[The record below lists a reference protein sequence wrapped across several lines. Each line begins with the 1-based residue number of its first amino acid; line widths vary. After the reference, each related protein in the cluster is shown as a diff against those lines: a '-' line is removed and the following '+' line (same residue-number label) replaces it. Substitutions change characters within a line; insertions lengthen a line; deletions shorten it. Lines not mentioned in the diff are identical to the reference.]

1 MNNNVKPAR
10 KAYSKPLVAV
20 EDFALNQ
27 FIASCTIKTGRGN
40 ASQQR
45 PGWKNELKAY
55 SPLIYAQI
63 MATNQFITEINCQ
76 KLADDD
82 MDTLCYHTST
92 SPLFTS

>member
-1 MNNNVKPAR
+1 MNNTIKPPR
-10 KAYSKPLVAV
+10 KAYSKPLVVV

-27 FIASCTIKTGRGN
+27 FIASCTIKTGRGAN
-40 ASQQR
+40 QN
-45 PGWKNELKAY
+45 PGWQDQLKAY

-63 MATNQFITEINCQ
+63 MASKQFIDDIGCT
-76 KLADDD
+76 KFADDD

>member
-1 MNNNVKPAR
+1 MNDTKSPR

-20 EDFALNQ
+20 EDFTLNQ

-40 ASQQR
+40 DQN
-45 PGWKNELKAY
+45 PTWKNELKAY
-55 SPLIYAQI
+55 SPLIYAQV
-63 MATNQFITEINCQ
+63 MATNQFISEIGCSQN
-76 KLADDD
+76 ADND